1 MKNLNL
7 ILYILIHIVSIL
19 CALVAIKMNLFV
31 EYLAGMVLIIV
42 LIIFIKA
49 KTKNN

>member
-7 ILYILIHIVSIL
+7 ILYILIHIVS
-19 CALVAIKMNLFV
+19 ALVAFKMNLFV
-31 EYLAGMVLIIV
+31 GYLAGMVLITI
-42 LIIFIKA
+42 IKA